1 VTEVGGARSRLAAPG
16 GIRGRVRRPPR
27 LLFHLLLLGPAGVL
41 LYAASAPGGHF
52 LLAVI
57 ALWVLGA
64 FVIVWLVRLGLYVA
78 AVHRGTHG
86 GSHRWFLLAPIIAVM
101 AVGLVWADVPLR
113 VRWLGS
119 KSAFEEAVTMAP
131 HPTERD
137 AWVPFAVDDRLGS
150 YTIDQAVR
158 VGDGVLFFEATGSFL
173 DHAGFAY
180 LPSGPFDELQLPLE
194 SPEFRS
200 LGGGWYAWTAS
211 W

>member
-1 VTEVGGARSRLAAPG
+1 VTEVEGARSHLAAPG
-16 GIRGRVRRPPR
+16 GSPGRLRRPPR
-27 LLFHLLLLGPAGVL
+27 RLYHLLLLFPAGVL

-57 ALWVLGA
+57 SLWFLGA

-86 GSHRWFLLAPIIAVM
+86 GAHRWFLLAPIM
-101 AVGLVWADVPLR
+101 AVGVVALVWADVPLR

-119 KSAFEEAVTMAP
+119 RSAFEQAVAMAP
-131 HPTERD
+131 QPTDRS
-137 AWVPFAVDDRLGS
+137 AWVPFEVGDRLGS
-150 YTIDQAVR
+150 YRIDQAVR
-158 VGDGVLFFEATGSFL
+158 AGDGVLFFEATGSFL

-180 LPSGPFDELQLPLE
+180 LPSGPFYELQLPLE